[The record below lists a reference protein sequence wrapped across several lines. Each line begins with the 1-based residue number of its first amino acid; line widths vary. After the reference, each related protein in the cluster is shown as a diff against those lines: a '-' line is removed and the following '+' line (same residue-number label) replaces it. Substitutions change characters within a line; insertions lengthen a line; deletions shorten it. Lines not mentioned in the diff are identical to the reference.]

1 MRGLVNPLL
10 ILVPIGVLVVGPRLW
25 VKRVTRQH
33 QREDAD
39 LKTGAEL
46 ARELLDRHRLHG
58 VKVEV
63 TDLGDHYD
71 PDAKA
76 VRLSRDRFDRRTL
89 TAVTTAAHEV
99 AHALQDAEG
108 YLPFVLR
115 THLATLAQLAGQAA
129 SAVLIAVPAVS
140 LASHQ
145 RIPPTLIGTAVVA
158 MLGTGMAV
166 QLAALPT
173 ELDASFRR
181 ALPMLQEGYIRA
193 DQVRD
198 AHRILFVSSLTY
210 VASSLLTVLSI
221 WPWIGRPPLRVH
233 AAPPLGLALMD
244 AGTAPHH
251 KSVFGPQALPRTG
264 ARGPRQTQGT
274 PRCTR
279 AVMRRIARPLV
290 RAWLSRRGAART

>member
-1 MRGLVNPLL
+1 MNPLL
-10 ILVPIGVLVVGPRLW
+10 ILIPLGALIFGPRVW
-25 VKRVTRQH
+25 VRRITRRHDQ
-33 QREDAD
+33 EDAD
-39 LKTGAEL
+39 LLTGAEL
-46 ARELLDRHRLHG
+46 ARALLDRHRLHG

-63 TDLGDHYD
+63 TDVGDHYD

-76 VRLSRDRFDRRTL
+76 VRLSRDRFERRTL

-115 THLATLAQLAGQAA
+115 THLAVLARLAGQTG
-129 SAVLIAVPAVS
+129 SAVLIAVPAIS
-140 LASHQ
+140 LAGHQ
-145 RIPPTLIGTAVVA
+145 RIPPSVIGTAVFA

-166 QLAALPT
+166 QVVALPT
-173 ELDASFRR
+173 ELDASFHR
-181 ALPMLQEGYIRA
+181 ALPMLQRGGYIRA

-233 AAPPLGLALMD
+233 AAPLFGLALTD
-244 AGTAPHH
+244 TGTAFRQG
-251 KSVFGPQALPRTG
+251 SVPGPQALPRTG
-264 ARGPRQTQGT
+264 ARGARQAKEIHRG
-274 PRCTR
+274 TR
-279 AVMRRIARPLV
+279 AVMRLIAKPLV